1 MTGLVIKL
9 KPNEKVL
16 VNGVM
21 LQNGDRATRLRV
33 RSNDVS
39 ILRARDAITK
49 EDANTPLKR
58 VYYIAQLAL
67 AGEADADQAAG
78 EILQGLAPLK
88 SIFPG
93 EAGEDVYRAIGAAQ
107 EKKFYVVMR
116 AVKRHFDFEQALLE
130 RMPGSH
136 TAIASETAI
145 AS

>member
-16 VNGVM
+16 VNGVL
-21 LQNGDRATRLRV
+21 LQNGDRAAKLRV
-33 RSNDVS
+33 RSSDVS
-39 ILRARDAITK
+39 ILRASDAIQK

-67 AGEADADQAAG
+67 AGEADPDKAAG

-93 EAGEDVYRAIGAAQ
+93 EAGQDVFRAITAAQ
-107 EKKFYVVMR
+107 EKKFYIVMR
-116 AVKRHFDFEQALLE
+116 ALKRHFAFEEALLA
-130 RMPGSH
+130 RAP
-136 TAIASETAI
+136 AIAEAL

>member
-16 VNGVM
+16 VNGVI
-21 LQNGDRATRLRV
+21 LQNGDRAARLRV
-33 RSNDVS
+33 RTSDVA
-39 ILRARDAITK
+39 ILRARDAIQK

-67 AGEADADQAAG
+67 AGEADPDRAAG

-93 EAGEDVYRAIGAAQ
+93 EVGEDIVRAIEAAH
-107 EKKFYVVMR
+107 ERKFFVIMR
-116 AVKRHFDFEQALLE
+116 AVKRHFEFERSLLE
-130 RMPGSH
+130 RAPSIA
-136 TAIASETAI
+136 TALAS
-145 AS
+145 

>member
-16 VNGVM
+16 VNGVI
-21 LQNGDRATRLRV
+21 LQNGDRAARLRV
-33 RSNDVS
+33 RTSDVS
-39 ILRARDAITK
+39 ILRARDAIQK

-67 AGEADADQAAG
+67 AGEADPDRAAG

-93 EAGEDVYRAIGAAQ
+93 EAGEDVVRAIEAAHEQ
-107 EKKFYVVMR
+107 KFFVVMR
-116 AVKRHFDFEQALLE
+116 AVKRHFEFERALLE
-130 RMPGSH
+130 RAP
-136 TAIASETAI
+136 AIATAL

>member
-21 LQNGDRATRLRV
+21 LQNGDRAARIRI
-33 RSNDVS
+33 RSEDVS
-39 ILRARDAITK
+39 ILRARDAIEK
-49 EDANTPLKR
+49 QDANTPLKR

-67 AGEADADQAAG
+67 AGEADENQAAD
-78 EILQGLAPLK
+78 EILAGLTPLM

-93 EAGEDVYRAIGAAQ
+93 ESGEDIVRARDAARD
-107 EKKFYVVMR
+107 KKFFVVMR
-116 AVKRHFDFEQALLE
+116 AVKRHFEFEGALLS
-130 RMPGSH
+130 RLP
-136 TAIASETAI
+136 ASAGVSAAL

>member
-33 RSNDVS
+33 RSSDVS

-49 EDANTPLKR
+49 DDANTPLKR

-67 AGEADADQAAG
+67 AGEADSAQAVE
-78 EILQGLAPLK
+78 EILQGLSPLR

-93 EAGEDVYRAIGAAQ
+93 EAGEDVDRAIAAAG
-107 EKKFYVVMR
+107 EGKFFVVMR
-116 AVKRHFDFEQALLE
+116 AVKRHFEFEQALLE
-130 RMPGSH
+130 RTLASEA
-136 TAIASETAI
+136 AIAS
-145 AS
+145 